1 MVSRPAKISG
11 GAPVSADAI
20 CCASAETRAGAGTGE
35 TRGTGTGLAARA
47 ASSNRF
53 SAIRLAIHRGPAYP
67 RLRTG
72 RVQQRPAAPT
82 PSELPVNPTPA
93 RYRLRGHV
101 RTAASLAAAASLL
114 AAAPLV
120 AQDTPAQERVHVVQP
135 GETLWDIAR
144 AYLNDPFLWP
154 EIFRLNA
161 DVVEDPARIYPS
173 ERLVLPGGEPA
184 MADGGFAQEQAAT
197 PEGQR
202 VRLGLRAERPAV
214 LQGDFYRASFV
225 APQGEV
231 PLVGRLMEQEYQSV
245 VDNRM
250 PMQTNLYD
258 RVFVRVDPA
267 AVEVGD
273 RLHFVREGRMIDR
286 RRRVYQPTGAGTV
299 AALDGETATVVVVGM
314 YDRVEVGDVVIPVE
328 AFPIRTTERPRTVDA
343 DLQGRILAF
352 LETGPMQRP
361 ESILFLDI
369 GRDAGVAVGDE
380 FEAYEPPAARR
391 WGTRPEMP
399 VARMQVVR
407 VTEGTASVRVTEL
420 EQPRIAVGQ
429 SVRRVARMP

>member
-1 MVSRPAKISG
+1 
-11 GAPVSADAI
+11 
-20 CCASAETRAGAGTGE
+20 
-35 TRGTGTGLAARA
+35 
-47 ASSNRF
+47 
-53 SAIRLAIHRGPAYP
+53 
-67 RLRTG
+67 
-72 RVQQRPAAPT
+72 
-82 PSELPVNPTPA
+82 
-93 RYRLRGHV
+93 V
-101 RTAASLAAAASLL
+101 RTTASAAAAAALL
-114 AAAPLV
+114 AALPIA
-120 AQDTPAQERVHVVQP
+120 AQDTPRQERVHVVQP

-173 ERLVLPGGEPA
+173 EQLVLPGEGPVL
-184 MADGGFAQEQAAT
+184 ADGGFEQEQRPT
-197 PEGQR
+197 ETGPR
-202 VRLGLRAERPAV
+202 VRLVERAERPAV

-225 APQGEV
+225 AAAGEV
-231 PLVGRLMEQEYQSV
+231 PLVGRLMEQEFQSV

-267 AVEVGD
+267 AVQVGD
-273 RLHFVREGRMIDR
+273 RLHFLREGRMIDR
-286 RRRVYQPTGAGTV
+286 RRRVYQPTGIGTV

-314 YDRVEVGDVVIPVE
+314 FDRVEVGDVVIPME
-328 AFPIRTTERPRTVDA
+328 AFPLRTTVRPSEVSA
-343 DLQGRILAF
+343 DLQGKVLAF
-352 LETGPMQRP
+352 QDARPLQRT

-369 GRDAGVAVGDE
+369 GRSAGVAVGDE
-380 FEAYEPPAARR
+380 FEAYEVPSARS
-391 WGTRPEMP
+391 WGTRPGLT

-407 VTEGTASVRVTEL
+407 VMEGTASVRVTEL